1 MTMDCMIKMVC
12 MTSLLLALPVFA
24 AHGVN
29 VAELPDSEFADTE
42 VVTNVVLSLSCDDIS
57 RLQLTIDL
65 EASPSNNVEVA
76 VGHDADG
83 DGSLSLDESAFAVGY
98 DCGEWFTLLAASD
111 AVTCEP
117 VSDSGTFHR
126 VYSIRAVNV
135 DPLWNLA
142 KITRRGFGYAGET
155 VVVELVSSGFMLKML

>member
-1 MTMDCMIKMVC
+1 MKTVFVIV
-12 MTSLLLALPVFA
+12 SLLALPVFA

-29 VAELPDSEFADTE
+29 VAQLPDSEFADTE

-83 DGSLSLDESAFAVGY
+83 DGSLSLDESALVVGY
-98 DCGEWFTLLAASD
+98 DCGEWFTRSAASD
-111 AVTCEP
+111 AVTCEQ
-117 VSDSGTFHR
+117 VSNSGTFHR

-142 KITRRGFGYAGET
+142 KVTRRGFGSAGES
-155 VVVELVSSGFMLKML
+155 VIVESVASGFILKMR

>member
-1 MTMDCMIKMVC
+1 MKTVFAIV
-12 MTSLLLALPVFA
+12 SLLAMPVFA

-29 VAELPDSEFADTE
+29 VAQLPDSEFADTE
-42 VVTNVVLSLSCDDIS
+42 VITNIVLSLSCDDIS
-57 RLQLTIDL
+57 RLQFTIDL

-83 DGSLSLDESAFAVGY
+83 DGHLALEESAFVVGY
-98 DCGEWFTLLAASD
+98 DCGEWFTRSAASD

-117 VSDSGTFHR
+117 VSNSGMFHR
-126 VYSIRAVNV
+126 VCSIRAVNV

-142 KITRRGFGYAGET
+142 KVTRRGFGYAGET
-155 VVVELVSSGFMLKML
+155 VVVEPVASGFILKMR

>member
-1 MTMDCMIKMVC
+1 MKTVFVIV
-12 MTSLLLALPVFA
+12 SLLALPVFA

-29 VAELPDSEFADTE
+29 VAQLPDSEFADTE

-83 DGSLSLDESAFAVGY
+83 DGSLSLDESALVVGY
-98 DCGEWFTLLAASD
+98 DCGEWFTRSAASD
-111 AVTCEP
+111 AVTCEQ
-117 VSDSGTFHR
+117 VSNSGTFHR

-142 KITRRGFGYAGET
+142 KVTRRGFGSAGES
-155 VVVELVSSGFMLKML
+155 VIVESVASGFILKMQ

>member
-1 MTMDCMIKMVC
+1 MKTVFAIV
-12 MTSLLLALPVFA
+12 SLLAMPVFA

-29 VAELPDSEFADTE
+29 VAQLPDSEFADTE
-42 VVTNVVLSLSCDDIS
+42 VVTNVVLSPFCDDIC
-57 RLQLTIDL
+57 RLQFTIDL

-83 DGSLSLDESAFAVGY
+83 DGSLSLDESALFVGY
-98 DCGEWFTLLAASD
+98 DCGEWFTRSAASD
-111 AVTCEP
+111 AVTCEQ
-117 VSDSGTFHR
+117 VSNSGTFHR

-142 KITRRGFGYAGET
+142 KVTRRGFGYAGET
-155 VVVELVSSGFMLKML
+155 VVIEPVASGFILKMR